1 MKNILFVSLLI
12 ILMSG
17 CNKSINGEVIFVEP
31 DLDDLFNYPY
41 FLFIPNG
48 VSEDKMNYLII
59 EPNNSGF
66 ADDDLHKHKEKA
78 KRIATL
84 DYYLGNWIARK
95 LTYPL
100 IVPVFP
106 RTESDWK
113 TYTHALDR
121 DVMLQKGNSLERLDN
136 QLINM
141 CLDAEGKLKERNVKI
156 ENRYILTGF
165 SALGTFVNR
174 FTLLHPDKVQ
184 VAAAGGLNGLLMLP
198 MDSLENEPL
207 RYPIG
212 TGDLIQITGSDFLR
226 DQFFNTPQFYFMGE
240 LDDNDAVPYDDAFD
254 LEERDQIFRLLG
266 EQMIPARWVKCID
279 IYNESNVNTLFKTY
293 KNVGHEHPEVVK
305 NDILDFLL
313 LNTNLN

>member
-1 MKNILFVSLLI
+1 MKNILIISLL
-12 ILMSG
+12 LLLVG
-17 CNKSINGEVIFVEP
+17 CSKSIDGELIFVEP
-31 DLDDLFNYPY
+31 RLDDQFNYPY

-48 VSEDKMNYLII
+48 VSEHNTNYLII

-66 ADDDLHKHKEKA
+66 ADDDLHKHQEKA
-78 KRIATL
+78 KRIATI

-113 TYTHALDR
+113 IYTHALDR
-121 DVMLQKGNSLERLDN
+121 DVMIQKGNSLERLDN

-141 CLDAEGKLKERNVKI
+141 CLDAEGKLKERNIKI

-165 SALGTFVNR
+165 SASGTFVNR
-174 FTLLHPDKVQ
+174 FTLLHPENVKAV
-184 VAAAGGLNGLLMLP
+184 VAGGLNGLLMVPL
-198 MDSLENEPL
+198 DSLENEPL

-212 TGDLIQITGSDFLR
+212 TGDLIQITGSCFLR
-226 DQFFNTPQFYFMGE
+226 EQFLNTPQFYFMGE
-240 LDDNDAVPYDDAFD
+240 LDYNDAVPYDDAFD

-266 EQMIPARWVKCID
+266 EQMMPTRWEKCID
-279 IYNESNVNTLFKTY
+279 LYNESKANVIFKTY
-293 KNVGHEHPEVVK
+293 SNTGHEHPEIVK

-313 LNTNLN
+313 LNTSLN

>member
-1 MKNILFVSLLI
+1 MLSRTHVI

-41 FLFIPNG
+41 FLFIANG

-106 RTESDWK
+106 R
-113 TYTHALDR
+113 
-121 DVMLQKGNSLERLDN
+121 MF
-136 QLINM
+136 
-141 CLDAEGKLKERNVKI
+141 
-156 ENRYILTGF
+156 ILTQKWF
-165 SALGTFVNR
+165 FVKFGAKTQFLNR
-174 FTLLHPDKVQ
+174 LK
-184 VAAAGGLNGLLMLP
+184 
-198 MDSLENEPL
+198 
-207 RYPIG
+207 
-212 TGDLIQITGSDFLR
+212 
-226 DQFFNTPQFYFMGE
+226 
-240 LDDNDAVPYDDAFD
+240 
-254 LEERDQIFRLLG
+254 
-266 EQMIPARWVKCID
+266 K
-279 IYNESNVNTLFKTY
+279 
-293 KNVGHEHPEVVK
+293 
-305 NDILDFLL
+305 
-313 LNTNLN
+313 